1 MCLIGHGAFG
11 IITKSV
17 WCNYLAIV
25 GLSPDQAYHLMPII
39 GTLDIAMGLSLL
51 LYPTRAILGWLVF
64 WGFATA
70 AMRPLS
76 GEPFAEL
83 LEGAGNFGAPL
94 ALLMLCPSAKFFRGW
109 FIKLQASEEV
119 SQENL
124 EKVLIILRLIASSFF
139 IGHGLLNLLGKKG
152 LIDQYQTLGFN
163 NPIIVSYIV
172 GTIEVAAG
180 GLFLIVRPLAPFILF
195 FLIGKMGTEL
205 FYPQWEI
212 FEWIE
217 RGGSY
222 GVLLALLFAS
232 LREGHK

>member
-1 MCLIGHGAFG
+1 MCFIGHGAFG

-17 WCNYLAIV
+17 WCNYLAVV

-51 LYPTRAILGWLVF
+51 LYPTRAILGWLVC

-83 LEGAGNFGAPL
+83 LERAGNFGAPL

-109 FIKLQASEEV
+109 FIKLQTSEEV

-124 EKVLIILRLIASSFF
+124 DKVVIVLRVIASSFF
-139 IGHGLLNLLGKKG
+139 IGHEVIKSARQKEFNKP
-152 LIDQYQTLGFN
+152 ISNLGF
-163 NPIIVSYIV
+163 
-172 GTIEVAAG
+172 
-180 GLFLIVRPLAPFILF
+180 
-195 FLIGKMGTEL
+195 
-205 FYPQWEI
+205 
-212 FEWIE
+212 
-217 RGGSY
+217 
-222 GVLLALLFAS
+222 
-232 LREGHK
+232 